1 MHKYTYIDS
10 KNNNGIDIL
19 KSPWEVFDENQLQEF
34 TLSNILVDFGCKLIN
49 YRLDNNLS
57 QKDLAKKLNI
67 PKEILIQLEKGEYN
81 PTIK

>member
-10 KNNNGIDIL
+10 KNNNGLDIL
-19 KSPWEVFDENQLQEF
+19 KSPWEVFDEKQLQEF
-34 TLSNILVDFGCKLIN
+34 ALSNILVDFGCKLIN